1 LIGCIIQARV
11 NSQRLPK
18 KILKDLDEKNN
29 ALEYVLNQLKHSKK
43 IDQIVIAATDLN
55 DDNII
60 ANFAEKNNC
69 DCYRGSEKDVL
80 DRYFQCAK
88 NFKFN
93 TIVRITSDCP
103 LIDPT
108 AVADRIHDL
117 EERLANLS
125 GGRTRLLPV
134 TKAFGPEAVEAV
146 LAAGHSAVGEN
157 YAQEILAKDDAL
169 AGWDVAWHV
178 IGSVQRN
185 KVRRL
190 AGRVAV
196 WQTVD
201 RPALVS
207 EIARRAPG
215 DRIMV
220 QVDPLGFPGKGGC
233 PPGAVEDLV
242 GQALDAGLRVDGL
255 MTVGAQGDTAATGRA
270 FRVVADLAD
279 ALGLVERSMG
289 MTEDLEQAVASGST
303 LVRVGRA
310 LFGDRPP
317 RGGR

>member
-1 LIGCIIQARV
+1 V
-11 NSQRLPK
+11 NGFS
-18 KILKDLDEKNN
+18 
-29 ALEYVLNQLKHSKK
+29 
-43 IDQIVIAATDLN
+43 IA
-55 DDNII
+55 
-60 ANFAEKNNC
+60 
-69 DCYRGSEKDVL
+69 
-80 DRYFQCAK
+80 
-88 NFKFN
+88 
-93 TIVRITSDCP
+93 
-103 LIDPT
+103 PT

-117 EERLANLS
+117 EERLAGLS

-146 LAAGHSAVGEN
+146 LATGHNAVGEN
-157 YAQEILAKDDAL
+157 YAQEILTKDDAL
-169 AGWDVAWHV
+169 AGREVAWHV

-190 AGRVAV
+190 ADRVAV

-201 RPALVS
+201 RSALVS

-215 DRIMV
+215 ARIML

-233 PPGAVEDLV
+233 SPGAVEGLV
-242 GQALDAGLRVDGL
+242 GQALDAGLQVDGL
-255 MTVGAQGDTAATGRA
+255 MTVGAQGDAAATGRA
-270 FRVVADLAD
+270 FRVVSDLAD

-289 MTEDLEQAVASGST
+289 MTEDLELAVASGST

-317 RGGR
+317 RGGC

>member
-1 LIGCIIQARV
+1 MNGF
-11 NSQRLPK
+11 S
-18 KILKDLDEKNN
+18 
-29 ALEYVLNQLKHSKK
+29 
-43 IDQIVIAATDLN
+43 
-55 DDNII
+55 
-60 ANFAEKNNC
+60 
-69 DCYRGSEKDVL
+69 
-80 DRYFQCAK
+80 
-88 NFKFN
+88 
-93 TIVRITSDCP
+93 
-103 LIDPT
+103 IDPT
-108 AVADRIHDL
+108 AVTDRIHDL

-146 LAAGHSAVGEN
+146 LAAGHSEVGEN

-169 AGWDVAWHV
+169 VGWDVAWHV

-201 RPALVS
+201 RSSLVS
-207 EIARRAPG
+207 EISRRAPG
-215 DRIMV
+215 SRIMV
-220 QVDPLGFPGKGGC
+220 QVDPLGSPGKAGC
-233 PPGAVEDLV
+233 SPGAVEGLV
-242 GQALDAGLRVDGL
+242 GEALDAGLQVDGL
-255 MTVGAQGDTAATGRA
+255 MTVGVQGDVAATGRA

-279 ALGLVERSMG
+279 TLGLVERSMG
-289 MTEDLEQAVASGST
+289 MTEDFEQAVASGST

-317 RGGR
+317 RSGC